1 MSRLRWTAPGP
12 RRQPISGSQKMITRS
27 FKRYR
32 LILKNMSRGF
42 TLIELM
48 VSIAILSI
56 LLTLAAPSFKE
67 TIANHRVKAAATD
80 LHMSMLKA
88 RSEAISR
95 NTDVAISSPGWE
107 SGWQVKRGDVV
118 IENHD
123 ALKGVSISDP
133 GTLTYRSSGR
143 IKEGDI
149 KFQIVSET
157 VTSKKRCVSVD
168 LSGRPYIKE
177 GACP

>member
-1 MSRLRWTAPGP
+1 MLVRSCQRCCLIAKF
-12 RRQPISGSQKMITRS
+12 RRG
-27 FKRYR
+27 
-32 LILKNMSRGF
+32 GF

-48 VSIAILSI
+48 ISIAILSI
-56 LLTLAAPSFKE
+56 LLTLAAPSFTE
-67 TIANHRVKAAATD
+67 TIANHRVKAAASD

-95 NTDVAISSPGWE
+95 NTDVAISSAGWE

-143 IKEGDI
+143 IKEDN
-149 KFQIVSET
+149 FRFEIVSET